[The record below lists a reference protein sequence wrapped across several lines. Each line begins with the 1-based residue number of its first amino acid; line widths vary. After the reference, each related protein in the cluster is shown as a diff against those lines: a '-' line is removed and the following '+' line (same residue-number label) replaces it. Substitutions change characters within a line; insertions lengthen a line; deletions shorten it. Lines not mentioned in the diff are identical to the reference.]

1 MLNGK
6 KYIQS
11 SEKFQ
16 NSGFQGK
23 SNMARTSRMIK
34 NIFTA
39 VKIFRANSIFQA

>member
-23 SNMARTSRMIK
+23 RKVARTS
-34 NIFTA
+34 
-39 VKIFRANSIFQA
+39 